1 MARRLNLKTISVA
14 RSNTIRDINRQIV
27 LNYIREEGPI
37 SRASIAQLTDLQ
49 RSTVSLIVEGLL
61 TTGLIEEVYGES
73 SGGRPPQL
81 LSLKTSHAVA
91 IGVDLGKKTTI
102 VATAD
107 LSGRLLEQEE
117 FPTDKDFDKTIDRVI
132 EIANRF
138 IRKNGDSIEG
148 IGISLPGMV
157 ESWTGDV
164 LMIPHLDW
172 HRPKVVESV
181 RKRTGLPVKIEND
194 ANAAALAELWFGR
207 PEINN
212 VRDFIFN

>member
-1 MARRLNLKTISVA
+1 MVRRINLKRANVA
-14 RSNTIRDINRQIV
+14 RSNTIRDINRQII
-27 LNYIREEGPI
+27 LNYVREEGPI
-37 SRASIAQLTDLQ
+37 SRADIAKITALQ

-138 IRKNGDSIEG
+138 IRKNFARKI
-148 IGISLPGMV
+148 
-157 ESWTGDV
+157 
-164 LMIPHLDW
+164 
-172 HRPKVVESV
+172 RQRV
-181 RKRTGLPVKIEND
+181 R
-194 ANAAALAELWFGR
+194 
-207 PEINN
+207 
-212 VRDFIFN
+212 